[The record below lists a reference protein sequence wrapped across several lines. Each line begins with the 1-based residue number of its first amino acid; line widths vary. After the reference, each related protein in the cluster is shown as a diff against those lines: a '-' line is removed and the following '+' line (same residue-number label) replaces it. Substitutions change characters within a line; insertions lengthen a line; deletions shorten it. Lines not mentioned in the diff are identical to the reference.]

1 MSEKELADEKMNEQT
16 QQEGTVIKIIG
27 VGGAGGSAI
36 KQMISAGLRG
46 QFYSVDTD
54 QQALQQCNSA
64 KQVQLGESLTNGL
77 GTGANSTLGR
87 RAAED
92 DVDKLKEIIVG
103 SDMVFITAGMGGG
116 TGTGAAPMIAKLAK
130 ESNVLTIGVVTKP
143 FEFEGRTRIA
153 QADEGTEELKS
164 ASDSTIVIPNQRLL
178 EQVERQ
184 PQIREA
190 FKMADN
196 VLLDGVRCI
205 SDLITI
211 EGEINLDFADV
222 KTALSEAGEALMSI
236 GIASGANRAE
246 MAAQKAIS
254 CPLLEDTSIQGANS
268 ILINFTG
275 DQTMTLHEVSEAM
288 DIIRHNTDSDAEVI
302 FGLSYDNNMGENIK
316 ITLIA
321 TGFEPSIIK

>member
-130 ESNVLTIGVVTKP
+130 ESNVLTIGGVTKP
-143 FEFEGRTRIA
+143 F
-153 QADEGTEELKS
+153 
-164 ASDSTIVIPNQRLL
+164 
-178 EQVERQ
+178 
-184 PQIREA
+184 
-190 FKMADN
+190 
-196 VLLDGVRCI
+196 
-205 SDLITI
+205 
-211 EGEINLDFADV
+211 
-222 KTALSEAGEALMSI
+222 
-236 GIASGANRAE
+236 
-246 MAAQKAIS
+246 
-254 CPLLEDTSIQGANS
+254 
-268 ILINFTG
+268 
-275 DQTMTLHEVSEAM
+275 
-288 DIIRHNTDSDAEVI
+288 
-302 FGLSYDNNMGENIK
+302 
-316 ITLIA
+316 
-321 TGFEPSIIK
+321 